1 MGLGGPQAGRR
12 DMGRNIYGHV
22 LWDGTGGCL
31 WLAWAAHPEHREIER
46 DLGRWVLTVDELWI
60 KSVGS

>member
-1 MGLGGPQAGRR
+1 
-12 DMGRNIYGHV
+12 MGRNIYGHV